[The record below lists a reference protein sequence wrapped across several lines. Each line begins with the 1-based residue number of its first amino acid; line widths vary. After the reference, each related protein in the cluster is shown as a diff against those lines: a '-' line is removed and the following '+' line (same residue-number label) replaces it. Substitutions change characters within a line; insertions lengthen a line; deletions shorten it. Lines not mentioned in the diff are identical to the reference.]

1 MMMMTDR
8 REKKREKERENY
20 ISLNYFPQEK
30 TREREKEK
38 KTQTKLIYIQFARNK

>member
-1 MMMMTDR
+1 MTDR
-8 REKKREKERENY
+8 REKKERENY

-30 TREREKEK
+30 TREREK